1 MTSLV
6 QKHGSQYKVIKR
18 ERSLGGGG
26 GQNGRIA
33 FFKSVPIYQK
43 WLMGKQCH
51 SVASS

>member
-26 GQNGRIA
+26 GKMVELLSLKVYPFTRNGLWENSVIA
-33 FFKSVPIYQK
+33 
-43 WLMGKQCH
+43 
-51 SVASS
+51 